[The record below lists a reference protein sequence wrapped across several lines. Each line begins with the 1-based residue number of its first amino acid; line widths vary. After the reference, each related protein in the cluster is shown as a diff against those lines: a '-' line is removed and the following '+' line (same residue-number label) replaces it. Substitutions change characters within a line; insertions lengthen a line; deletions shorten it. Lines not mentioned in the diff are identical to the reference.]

1 MTDPPAVDDTGR
13 PYDDDLRV
21 LLAAHGADHR
31 PDRDRIRAR
40 LDAGLAT
47 ARQHDPPGRIARHRS
62 LPSTRVAALAATSLV
77 AAVLLFVMVNT
88 GQPVQVSTTGPATV
102 GSGPVRPDGANDE
115 EAHRTDASDP
125 AAAPLPPEADRAV
138 DPSADGNA
146 TVAGTDVP
154 GIRVPADDPGPSTS
168 AAVPGADGAP
178 DPLGG
183 APTPPAPTT
192 TVVSGEIRSAAPDI
206 PGGAPT
212 STTAVLTTRPNA
224 SVTSPPTTVRPA
236 PTTPTVPGPAVQ
248 AGLLPQQVVLGPT
261 GHLDWVIAGARNDG
275 KVVRMKTGTG
285 RLTVGAPSGA
295 LPTPSLIPFLWSGGS
310 PEQDR
315 TDNSTWWTA
324 TSAPSSFVVQ
334 VAGAD
339 NASEVVLYAGSSSSL
354 TVTVTV
360 SGRGTTQKVV
370 PAGFFGSA
378 AKVTV
383 SLTGADR
390 GRDVSI
396 TLGAAKG
403 SVSLGAVTER

>member
-1 MTDPPAVDDTGR
+1 MTDPSAADDTGR

-31 PDRDRIRAR
+31 PDQARIRAR

-47 ARQHDPPGRIARHRS
+47 ARQQDHSGRVARHRS
-62 LPSTRVAALAATSLV
+62 LPSTRVAALAVASVV
-77 AAVLLFVMVNT
+77 AAALLFVVVDT
-88 GQPVQVSTTGPATV
+88 GRPVQVSTTGPAAG
-102 GSGPVRPDGANDE
+102 GSGPARPEGDN
-115 EAHRTDASDP
+115 EATDPSDP
-125 AAAPLPPEADRAV
+125 AAAPLPAERDRTAD
-138 DPSADGNA
+138 PTADGDA

-154 GIRVPADDPGPSTS
+154 GIRVPAGDPAPSTS
-168 AAVPGADGAP
+168 VAVPGTDGAP

-183 APTPPAPTT
+183 GSPASSTT
-192 TVVSGEIRSAAPDI
+192 TAVSGETRPAAPEL

-212 STTAVLTTRPNA
+212 STTAGPTTRP
-224 SVTSPPTTVRPA
+224 SSTTTSPPPTVRPA
-236 PTTPTVPGPAVQ
+236 TTTPTVPGPAVQ
-248 AGLLPQQVVLGPT
+248 TGLLPQQVVLGPV
-261 GHLDWVIAGARNDG
+261 GHLDWVIVGSRNDG
-275 KVVRMKTGTG
+275 KIVRMKAGTG

-295 LPTPSLIPFLWSGGS
+295 LPTPSLTPFLWSGGI

-315 TDNSTWWTA
+315 ADNSTWWTA
-324 TSAPSSFVVQ
+324 NGAPSSFVVQ

-354 TVTVTV
+354 EVTVTV

-370 PAGFFGSA
+370 PASFLGSA

-390 GRDVSI
+390 GRDATI